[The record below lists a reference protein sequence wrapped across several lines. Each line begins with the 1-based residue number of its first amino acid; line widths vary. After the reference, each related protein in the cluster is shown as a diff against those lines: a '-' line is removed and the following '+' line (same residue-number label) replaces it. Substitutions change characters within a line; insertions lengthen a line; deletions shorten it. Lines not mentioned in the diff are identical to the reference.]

1 MPILGFAGKCP
12 WHQPSPQTIT
22 NSVFVITKIII
33 YNIHPIFSSQ
43 ELLNLLDL
51 SMNNDVIK
59 DNLAQSELR
68 VSELKLK
75 LVEVENEAQSRHVQQ
90 KNSENLNYL
99 YSV

>member
-1 MPILGFAGKCP
+1 
-12 WHQPSPQTIT
+12 
-22 NSVFVITKIII
+22 
-33 YNIHPIFSSQ
+33 
-43 ELLNLLDL
+43 
-51 SMNNDVIK
+51 MNNDVIK